1 MTCAT
6 TAEAIATVAA
16 AGTDVCAAE
25 EEEHGSAVDIG
36 NSSNDRPPHPPPLA
50 LDEPPPVIPS
60 SEEVTI
66 SMMLDESD
74 RDLIAARL
82 AVLEASAE
90 DINYIISSQTATMV
104 PHTRRCWVKTSC
116 NK

>member
-1 MTCAT
+1 
-6 TAEAIATVAA
+6 
-16 AGTDVCAAE
+16 
-25 EEEHGSAVDIG
+25 
-36 NSSNDRPPHPPPLA
+36 
-50 LDEPPPVIPS
+50 
-60 SEEVTI
+60 
-66 SMMLDESD
+66 MMLDESD